1 MPCGWEGNRRSVVAL
16 DMRHRLQ
23 QFIHLRAH
31 GLRQEDEQ
39 STYAPHEVYSTFIL
53 QPSGVNVLHSLIQLS
68 SLADR

>member
-53 QPSGVNVLHSLIQLS
+53 QLSGGKCSALS
-68 SLADR
+68 DPTVFAG